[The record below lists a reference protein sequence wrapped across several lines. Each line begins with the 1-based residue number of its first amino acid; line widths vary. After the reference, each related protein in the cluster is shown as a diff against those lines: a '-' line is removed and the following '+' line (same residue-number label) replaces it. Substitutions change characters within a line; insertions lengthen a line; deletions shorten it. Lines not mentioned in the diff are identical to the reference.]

1 MKVSCTFKT
10 SYKNIKSLINQPI
23 GHFDSASLH
32 LSVHLQANVHS
43 SVNPCPNRYIC
54 RPFLHS
60 LVTALFLFW
69 SSPRP
74 ISTSQLHALLHFH
87 PKPINLVVF
96 KGSYSYDGISYL
108 EGGFTLRC
116 LQRLSLPDL
125 ATLLWAWQ
133 LNRYTSG
140 LSIPVLSY

>member
-1 MKVSCTFKT
+1 MRCIFLTMLSACLIHHASSRLHYVPTRCMTFVIYSLCLSDIRMRAFISAIHRSCMIHVPSKHHT
-10 SYKNIKSLINQPI
+10 KSFLSN
-23 GHFDSASLH
+23 HFSIS
-32 LSVHLQANVHS
+32 
-43 SVNPCPNRYIC
+43 
-54 RPFLHS
+54 
-60 LVTALFLFW
+60 W

-125 ATLLWAWQ
+125 AT
-133 LNRYTSG
+133 R
-140 LSIPVLSY
+140 P

>member
-1 MKVSCTFKT
+1 MSIIDLLNTKKNEITKLSHSYFLITVTTQKGLEPSTFAVTGRRSNQLSHWAIRLYEGFMYLQNIIQKVLS
-10 SYKNIKSLINQPI
+10 N
-23 GHFDSASLH
+23 HFSIL
-32 LSVHLQANVHS
+32 
-43 SVNPCPNRYIC
+43 
-54 RPFLHS
+54 
-60 LVTALFLFW
+60 W

-125 ATLLWAWQ
+125 ATLL
-133 LNRYTSG
+133 
-140 LSIPVLSY
+140 

>member
-1 MKVSCTFKT
+1 MR
-10 SYKNIKSLINQPI
+10 SLYHSPCHLN
-23 GHFDSASLH
+23 SASLH
-32 LSVHLQANVHS
+32 FGVPASPYTRSACQMHKCKHSHLISIAHAWFMYLQNIIQKVLSNHFSIL
-43 SVNPCPNRYIC
+43 
-54 RPFLHS
+54 
-60 LVTALFLFW
+60 W

-125 ATLLWAWQ
+125 ATLL
-133 LNRYTSG
+133 
-140 LSIPVLSY
+140 